1 VVDYK
6 TGKVLKDDEDI
17 QDGNAE
23 AIAEK
28 IFAPDVADRPKI
40 ALQFYIYDLLVQSR
54 PEVRGRNI
62 YNCVYSTSGLFTK
75 APMTVERNQIFFDAV
90 SERLGKLLDEMYD
103 ISVPFR
109 RTEDEKVCQYCDFKT
124 ICGR

>member
-1 VVDYK
+1 
-6 TGKVLKDDEDI
+6 
-17 QDGNAE
+17 
-23 AIAEK
+23 
-28 IFAPDVADRPKI
+28 
-40 ALQFYIYDLLVQSR
+40 
-54 PEVRGRNI
+54 
-62 YNCVYSTSGLFTK
+62 
-75 APMTVERNQIFFDAV
+75 MTVERNQIFFDAV